1 LWHNYFRY
9 FKINH
14 GILKGMINFLY
25 RKYGERE
32 RGKMDVWFKIMT
44 TCRALDYRL
53 RHDLLEYL
61 R

>member
-1 LWHNYFRY
+1 
-9 FKINH
+9 
-14 GILKGMINFLY
+14 MINFLY